1 MVCYTPKRLIW
12 ELETETG
19 EQVNEEITTYDIQRS
34 KIDLF
39 GRNYVIVDFIAP
51 VA

>member
-1 MVCYTPKRLIW
+1 MIW
-12 ELETETG
+12 ELETG

-34 KIDLF
+34 KINLF

>member
-1 MVCYTPKRLIW
+1 MVCYMPKRLIW
-12 ELETETG
+12 ELETR
-19 EQVNEEITTYDIQRS
+19 EQMNEEITTYDIQRS

-51 VA
+51 IA